1 MVALWLSEVR
11 CCSGWVLHYFLMK
24 AMTDCNWS
32 ICNHNRQPLDGLSA
46 CQKPMQL
53 VLFSVLPE
61 GEVVLYMIWEQSEA
75 VLGSCLAKGVGWSRN
90 RYDAD
95 PKPGVWP
102 KAPLP
107 TSKDWALTVKLF
119 VSSWYGTLSSFLG
132 ALVTG
137 VCIYLFL
144 ITISGGLKYIS

>member
-1 MVALWLSEVR
+1 MYSVDNTMVALWLSEVR

-90 RYDAD
+90 RDDAD

-107 TSKDWALTVKLF
+107 ASKDWALTVKLYRPDMAR
-119 VSSWYGTLSSFLG
+119 SLLSWVLWS
-132 ALVTG
+132 LVYAY
-137 VCIYLFL
+137 IYF
-144 ITISGGLKYIS
+144 